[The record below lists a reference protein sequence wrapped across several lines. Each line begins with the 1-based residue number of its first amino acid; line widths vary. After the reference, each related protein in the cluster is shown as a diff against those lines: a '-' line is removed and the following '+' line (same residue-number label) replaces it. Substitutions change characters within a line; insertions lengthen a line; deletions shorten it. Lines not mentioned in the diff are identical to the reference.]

1 VYLGRQPSAA
11 ASERMVAGF
20 FGLILFRLILFRL
33 ILLKLVL
40 LVRRNF
46 PLFLG

>member
-20 FGLILFRLILFRL
+20 FGLILFRLIL
-33 ILLKLVL
+33 LKLVL

>member
-1 VYLGRQPSAA
+1 
-11 ASERMVAGF
+11 MVAGF

>member
-1 VYLGRQPSAA
+1 
-11 ASERMVAGF
+11 MVAGF
-20 FGLILFRLILFRL
+20 FGLILFRL